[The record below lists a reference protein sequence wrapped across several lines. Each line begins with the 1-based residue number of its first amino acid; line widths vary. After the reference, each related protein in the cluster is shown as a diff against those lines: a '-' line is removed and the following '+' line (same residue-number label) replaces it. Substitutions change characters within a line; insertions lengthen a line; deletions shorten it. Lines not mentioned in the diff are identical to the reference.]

1 MNAFIVLHRVI
12 TGGRASRE
20 TEHWPSDCLWCVPDG
35 SWDCCDPDVVLS
47 VSNSAAPVNR
57 MLIVSGKLWCA
68 CLNDVIVLS
77 VPALNV
83 EVLYITIFTRAPT
96 H

>member
-1 MNAFIVLHRVI
+1 MKFSTCVIVYM
-12 TGGRASRE
+12 A
-20 TEHWPSDCLWCVPDG
+20 DG
-35 SWDCCDPDVVLS
+35 SWDCSDPDIVLS

-83 EVLYITIFTRAPT
+83 EVYFTPVQSLHRVTDLLPLILDVLAVVGT
-96 H
+96 T

>member
-1 MNAFIVLHRVI
+1 MYVM
-12 TGGRASRE
+12 
-20 TEHWPSDCLWCVPDG
+20 SDWTVMLLSMADG
-35 SWDCCDPDVVLS
+35 SWDCSDPDVVLS

-77 VPALNV
+77 VPALSI
-83 EVLYITIFTRAPT
+83 EVGYIFHARVPVINKT
-96 H
+96 